1 MGSMIK
7 IAAGSHNWKTLK
19 RDAIVRSGAKS
30 GLIGGIG
37 GAVLGNVAGRMTS
50 KGKDEEEK
58 KKHIRSR
65 TAQGALAGGI
75 GGGAYGAIGTNLR
88 ANKFEKQYPTHAK
101 HIGYAY
107 KRDKDFIQLFS
118 GQSDRKDVIEKFK
131 KDRKKLRTKFDH
143 KDLMKEFAY

>member
-65 TAQGALAGGI
+65 TAQGALAGGV
-75 GGGAYGAIGTNLR
+75 GGGVGGAASKGLGMGKLYKENPFR
-88 ANKFEKQYPTHAK
+88 EEMKSRYY
-101 HIGYAY
+101 HIT
-107 KRDKDFIQLFS
+107 KM
-118 GQSDRKDVIEKFK
+118 RK
-131 KDRKKLRTKFDH
+131 
-143 KDLMKEFAY
+143 